1 MYKFWHD
8 YAKPKY
14 GEKVKLRYMDKDIF
28 IVYLKADYI
37 YKDITEDA
45 ETRFDTFQII
55 NYILYINYKL

>member
-1 MYKFWHD
+1 
-8 YAKPKY
+8 
-14 GEKVKLRYMDKDIF
+14 MDKDIF